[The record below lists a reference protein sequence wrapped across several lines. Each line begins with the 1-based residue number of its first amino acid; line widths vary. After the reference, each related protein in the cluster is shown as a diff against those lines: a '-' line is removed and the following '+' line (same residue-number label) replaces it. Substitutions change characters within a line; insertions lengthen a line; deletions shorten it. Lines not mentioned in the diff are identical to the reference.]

1 MSDEKYLKQL
11 SDLLKSGAT
20 MLGDH
25 CPECNSPL
33 FSIKGEIRC
42 PRCNKR
48 VVKVKAGEE
57 LSISPSFQLNDVAQT
72 ILMKIQEVDQL
83 IVKEKNLANLEKL
96 SNLLI
101 KWLETLEK
109 VMTIQKS

>member
-11 SDLLKSGAT
+11 ADLLKSGAK

-33 FSIKGEIRC
+33 FTIQGEIRC

-48 VVKVKAGEE
+48 VVKVKMGEE
-57 LSISPSFQLNDVAQT
+57 LSISTSFQLNDIERT
-72 ILMKIQEVDQL
+72 ILIKIQEVNKL
-83 IVKEKNLANLEKL
+83 IIEEKDLTNLEKL

-109 VMTIQKS
+109 VRKIQKS

>member
-1 MSDEKYLKQL
+1 MSDEEYIEQL
-11 SDLLKSGAT
+11 ADMLKSGAT

-33 FSIKGEIRC
+33 FNIQGEIRC

-48 VVKVKAGEE
+48 VVKVKVGEE
-57 LSISPSFQLNDVAQT
+57 LPVSASFQLNDVERT
-72 ILMKIQEVDQL
+72 ILMKIQEVNKL
-83 IVKEKNLANLEKL
+83 ITEEKDLTNLEKL

-109 VMTIQKS
+109 VMKIQKS